1 MRLGSRLGG
10 LVMLVASAF
19 LQSPEGRAEGLAPL
33 RPTPLLGAVL
43 ATPRPVPGSDGREH
57 IVYEIRITNVTGGK
71 ATVENVDVL
80 DAASGQ
86 AVARLDKA
94 AVSARLTL
102 GGHRGAESNDIGAYQ
117 VAVLFMH
124 VALAE
129 GTRVPDRITHE
140 VRAAFEASGGELS
153 VRIAPTLIDRA
164 PLPRL
169 APPLAGKDFVAA
181 DGCCDSTR
189 HVRALLPIN
198 GEWRLSQRFAI
209 DWEQIDAQNRIV
221 VGDLKDP
228 RSYRIFGETVLAVAD
243 GTVVASRNDLP
254 EQVPGT
260 FPANLPIDEADGN
273 FVVLDIGGGSFVLY
287 AHMQPGSV
295 RVRAGDAVRRGDRLG
310 LVGNTGNS
318 VAPHLHLHVMDG
330 PSPLDANGI
339 PYVFDAFTVTAVD
352 EAGTADF
359 DRAEGT
365 GSPMTLTP
373 RVPPERQR
381 NVLPMDQSVV
391 DWGP

>member
-1 MRLGSRLGG
+1 MRLLNGLGG
-10 LVMLVASAF
+10 LVVLACAA
-19 LQSPEGRAEGLAPL
+19 LQAAGARAEDVATL

-43 ATPRPVPGSDGREH
+43 APPSLVPGSDGREH
-57 IVYEIRITNVTGGK
+57 IVYEVRFTNVTDGK
-71 ATVENVDVL
+71 VAVEGVDVL

-94 AVSARLTL
+94 AVAARLTL

-124 VALAE
+124 VALEA
-129 GTRVPDRITHE
+129 GARVPDRIVHE
-140 VRAAFEASGGELS
+140 VRAAFDATGGHLS
-153 VRIAPTLIDRA
+153 VRIAPTLVDKA

-169 APPLAGKDFVAA
+169 ASPLAGKGFVAA

-198 GEWRLSQRFAI
+198 GEWRLAQRFAI
-209 DWEQIDAQNRIV
+209 DWEQIDAENRIV

-228 RSYRIFGETVLAVAD
+228 RSYLIFGETVVAVAD

-260 FPANLPIDEADGN
+260 YPANLPIDEADGN
-273 FVVLDIGGGSFVLY
+273 FVILDIGRGSFVLY

-295 RVRAGDAVRRGDRLG
+295 RVKAGDLVKRGDRLG

-330 PSPLDANGI
+330 PSPLDANGT
-339 PYVFDAFTVTAVD
+339 PYVFEAFAVTAVD

-365 GSPMTLTP
+365 GSALTLTP
-373 RVPPERQR
+373 RHPPALQR
-381 NVLPMDQSVV
+381 NVLPMDLSVV
-391 DWGP
+391 DWDP